1 MHSVT
6 PQRCPCPTN
15 YGFSCM
21 AEVGFTVGLHACFS
35 SEKHENIL
43 MLIFVKK
50 YRDTVSRTTHQA
62 WGRGVLTGLVLCSLD
77 SGLQVSWR
85 VEVLA
90 LVSAAAAFN
99 IVHADNDRVLVAV
112 HHARLQGVSVA
123 AVVLTSR
130 AVPALEFSANLAGAG
145 GSTDQHSPFIVF
157 PPNIETQQLHAG
169 CIPPA
174 CLCAHVF
181 VRRCHFPWLPDR

>member
-1 MHSVT
+1 MLLIKQSNKTKTVQQIMDLAVW
-6 PQRCPCPTN
+6 QRLAC
-15 YGFSCM
+15 
-21 AEVGFTVGLHACFS
+21 FTVGLHACFS

-130 AVPALEFSANLAGAG
+130 AVPALEFSANLAGQVGAPINNHL
-145 GSTDQHSPFIVF
+145 SAFFHKT
-157 PPNIETQQLHAG
+157 
-169 CIPPA
+169 
-174 CLCAHVF
+174 
-181 VRRCHFPWLPDR
+181 